1 MEFLFHIT
9 GSYPDWYPEAKRL
22 KGRVIGRIIA
32 TDLQKGVGEVIIP
45 FLDEWLDT
53 SMVLRKWRNPIG
65 IAVKWTLKNG
75 NQFDI
80 LTHEMTTEQFEGWR
94 GHLAWF
100 DEPPPRDKY
109 IATLRGL
116 VDYAGR
122 DWLTLTPLTQPWIYD
137 DIYAAND
144 EAISVTTCD
153 IKDNPYLTDGA
164 IKEFEKMLTVE
175 EKEARLHGKFMH
187 LSGLIYKEFNPS
199 VHICEPPRVQS
210 SWSRYCAIDP
220 HERTPTAV
228 VWVAVDPKGNHWIY
242 DELWLADMD
251 IKGIANAIL
260 AQQSDL
266 PAHVMLID
274 PHADKE
280 NNLMGGFNV
289 RKELMRYGVY
299 TQRGNSDPFLGKAR
313 IRQALSIRFSPVTK
327 TESPVLRVS
336 RECPQTI
343 FEFQHYIYDEFR
355 RNKDDYNL
363 KEQPKKKNDHFM
375 DALRYIYNFGPR
387 YIPQDEE
394 HETVTYKGEYT
405 KYPVKQESGSNAY
418 HSLVEGKHG

>member
-9 GSYPDWYPEAKRL
+9 GFYPDWYPQELRL
-22 KGRVIGRIIA
+22 KGLVKGRIIA
-32 TDLQKGVGEVIIP
+32 TDLQKGVGEVIVP
-45 FLDEWLDT
+45 FLEEWLD
-53 SMVLRKWRNPIG
+53 SSLILRKFRNPIG
-65 IAVKWTLKNG
+65 IPVKWTLKNG

-80 LTHEMTTEQFEGWR
+80 LTHEMTTEQFEGWK
-94 GHLAWF
+94 GHIAWF

-116 VDYAGR
+116 VDYSGR

-137 DIYAAND
+137 DIYSNSD
-144 EAISVTTCD
+144 PNVKVITCD
-153 IKDNPYLTDGA
+153 IKDNPYLSKDA
-164 IKEFEKMLTVE
+164 IHEFERMLTQE

-187 LSGLIYKEFNPS
+187 LSGLVYKEFDPQM
-199 VHICEPPRVQS
+199 HICEPPRVQEG
-210 SWSRYCAIDP
+210 WTRYMAIDP

-228 VWVAVDPKGNHWIY
+228 LWLAVDPKGNHWLY
-242 DELWLADMD
+242 DELWLKDMD
-251 IKGIANAIL
+251 IKSIANAIL
-260 AQQSDL
+260 SQESDL
-266 PAHVMLID
+266 PAHVKLID

-313 IRQALSIRFSPVTK
+313 IRQALTPRFSPLTK
-327 TESPVLRVS
+327 RESPVLRVS

-355 RNKDDYNL
+355 RNKDELNL

-375 DALRYIYNFGPR
+375 DALRYIYNFGPK
-387 YIPQDEE
+387 YIEQEKEE
-394 HETVTYKGEYT
+394 PVTVYKGEYT
-405 KYPVKQESGSNAY
+405 KYPSKADTGSSY
-418 HSLVEGKHG
+418 YSLVEKT